1 MIISGSPVYYPF
13 FKNPAVPY
21 NTVIRVT
28 AHHIY
33 RFQGDLQGDG
43 GSSGP
48 FQEILHATRWVEDVR
63 KHRVSE
69 NKHPDTHKIME
80 RPLAEDLPDWN
91 FWSKIPLKQGEKGSE
106 GSYLEKTNGRALASS
121 IFSFLPSIS
130 PIAVHIRVFE
140 QHFLDRFADC
150 L

>member
-1 MIISGSPVYYPF
+1 M
-13 FKNPAVPY
+13 PY

-48 FQEILHATRWVEDVR
+48 FQEILHATRWAEDVR

-69 NKHPDTHKIME
+69 NKHPDSHKIME
-80 RPLAEDLPDWN
+80 RPLAEDLPD
-91 FWSKIPLKQGEKGSE
+91 
-106 GSYLEKTNGRALASS
+106 
-121 IFSFLPSIS
+121 
-130 PIAVHIRVFE
+130 
-140 QHFLDRFADC
+140 
-150 L
+150 